1 MDQPIGGK
9 TNAGTQVTV
18 DAKQNV
24 FQSKNKQHSI
34 DATVSA
40 TKQLGGPQGTTKTDV
55 TLGGQYNYNTDK
67 VSSKQLY
74 QTNLQLQI

>member
-1 MDQPIGGK
+1 MDHPIGGK
-9 TNAGTQVTV
+9 TIAGTQVTV
-18 DAKQNV
+18 DVKQNIL
-24 FQSKNKQHSI
+24 QSKNKQHSI

-40 TKQLGGPQGTTKTDV
+40 TKPQGTTKTDV

-67 VSSKQLY
+67 VSFKQLY